1 MLGIFIDR
9 ILHFTHKIP
18 IFPSMPKV
26 NFTYA
31 LKRFFPGIESTAVDA
46 NNVRDTLNSLEEKFP
61 GLKSYI
67 LDDQGRMRQ
76 HVNIFVDG
84 ELIRDRETLS
94 DSVNAGSDVYVMQA
108 LSGG

>member
-1 MLGIFIDR
+1 M
-9 ILHFTHKIP
+9 HFNVKIP
-18 IFPSMPKV
+18 IFPPMPKV

-31 LKRFFPGIESTAVDA
+31 LKRFFPGIEAIDVDTA
-46 NNVRDTLNSLEEKFP
+46 NIRDTLDSLEEKFP

-84 ELIRDRETLS
+84 ELITDRETLS
-94 DSVNAGSDVYVMQA
+94 DKVDAGSDIYVMQA

>member
-1 MLGIFIDR
+1 MA
-9 ILHFTHKIP
+9 
-18 IFPSMPKV
+18 KV

-31 LKRFFPGIESTAVDA
+31 LKRFFPGIESMDVNAA
-46 NNVRDTLNSLEEKFP
+46 NVSDTLDSLEEKFP
-61 GLKSYI
+61 GLKGYI

-84 ELIRDRETLS
+84 ELITDRETLS
-94 DSVNAGSDVYVMQA
+94 DAVNEGSDVYVMQA

>member
-1 MLGIFIDR
+1 
-9 ILHFTHKIP
+9 
-18 IFPSMPKV
+18 MPKV

-31 LKRFFPGIESTAVDA
+31 LKRFFPGIESIDVDTA
-46 NNVRDTLNSLEEKFP
+46 NVRDTLDSLEEGFP
-61 GLKSYI
+61 GLKCYI

-84 ELIRDRETLS
+84 ALITDRETLS
-94 DSVNAGSDVYVMQA
+94 DAVHAGSDIYVMQA

>member
-1 MLGIFIDR
+1 
-9 ILHFTHKIP
+9 
-18 IFPSMPKV
+18 MPKV

-31 LKRFFPGIESTAVDA
+31 LKRFFPGIDSLEVDTV
-46 NNVRDTLNSLEEKFP
+46 NVRDTLDSLEEQYP

-84 ELIRDRETLS
+84 ELITDRETLS
-94 DSVNAGSDVYVMQA
+94 DAVHAGSDVYVMQA